1 MARVG
6 VALAVG
12 AIMMAGSAQ
21 AQDFRIDEIRGGI
34 MAHSVDE
41 PGPGGAFMNATRIQ
55 DANVELLFAPFEGWR
70 APGMVRPHVGATVN
84 FGGLESMVYAGVS
97 WKVNLFDSPVF
108 FEGAFGAAVHN
119 GALSG
124 ATYPARNFGCPILFH
139 EAANLGVDVNEN
151 VSVMATLEHASHA
164 MLCGAN
170 NQGLTNLGVRV
181 GVRF

>member
-1 MARVG
+1 MMRAG

-12 AIMMAGSAQ
+12 AIMMAGGAQ
-21 AQDFRIDEIRGGI
+21 AQEFRIDEIRGGI

-41 PGPGGAFMNATRIQ
+41 PGPGGTFWNVTRIQ
-55 DANVELLFAPFEGWR
+55 DANVELLFSPIESWR
-70 APGMVRPHVGATVN
+70 LPGILRPHVGATVN

-119 GALSG
+119 GAHSG
-124 ATYPARNFGCPILFH
+124 ATYPARNFGCPVLFH

-164 MLCGAN
+164 MLCGGA
-170 NQGLTNLGVRV
+170 NQGMTNLGVRV